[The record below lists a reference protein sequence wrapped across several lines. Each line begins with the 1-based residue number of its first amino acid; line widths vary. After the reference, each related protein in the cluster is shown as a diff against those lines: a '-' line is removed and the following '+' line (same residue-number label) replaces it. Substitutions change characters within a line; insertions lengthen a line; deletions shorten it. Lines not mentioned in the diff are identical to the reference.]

1 MLGSKP
7 CATAAWLAALCYF
20 FSDFLIAA
28 SGVFVVNCFVISIF
42 LRQLRK
48 AMVSREVVLAYGFC
62 VDDDI
67 KQIVVILS
75 MQGCVQSCC
84 RALEET
90 IEEPGWGWGKAP

>member
-1 MLGSKP
+1 
-7 CATAAWLAALCYF
+7 
-20 FSDFLIAA
+20 
-28 SGVFVVNCFVISIF
+28 
-42 LRQLRK
+42 
-48 AMVSREVVLAYGFC
+48 MVSREVVLAYGFC

-90 IEEPGWGWGKAP
+90 IEEPGWGWGMAP